1 MFVFSALLHSPN
13 GSLNIFINSLHTVFV
28 FVYII
33 SFDVFLFE
41 RLPAVGF
48 NKFVYLTIDNS
59 GTNKTSGFILGQD
72 LSAGSLFQSDIGW

>member
-59 GTNKTSGFILGQD
+59 GTNKQNQWLYSG
-72 LSAGSLFQSDIGW
+72 AGFTRWEPLPT